1 MVSAVSNIKKRAD
14 FRTVVLNPG
23 AFEELIIFSMETQ
36 TECLSMA
43 GAWRVE
49 ESVNSYES
57 GQVLYSG
64 LIWLQA
70 VEAQLRELKYKRE
83 IVGWLKS
90 MSGAGL
96 KGSEMRPSG
105 LFLCSLTLLSS
116 VCWSY
121 SPPFQRRVLHMD
133 GKRQGMIRG
142 SSRFTASQFSY

>member
-1 MVSAVSNIKKRAD
+1 M
-14 FRTVVLNPG
+14 VLNPG

-57 GQVLYSG
+57 RQVLYSG

-70 VEAQLRELKYKRE
+70 VEAQLKELKYKRE

-105 LFLCSLTLLSS
+105 LCLCSLTLLSS
-116 VCWSY
+116 VC
-121 SPPFQRRVLHMD
+121 
-133 GKRQGMIRG
+133 
-142 SSRFTASQFSY
+142 